1 MKPSLVL
8 KRLLKYNFSVMAQ
21 QYFSEKDKT
30 QIVEAVKQAEL
41 NTSGEIRV
49 HIELRCP
56 EDVMDRAAYLFE
68 KLGMHK
74 TEMRNG
80 VLFYLAIEDHVFSIL
95 GDAGINAVV
104 ASDFW
109 ESTKQA
115 MIEYFKQGDITGG
128 IVKGISMAGEQLK
141 AYFPYM
147 SDDRNELSDEISFG
161 K

>member
-1 MKPSLVL
+1 
-8 KRLLKYNFSVMAQ
+8 
-21 QYFSEKDKT
+21 
-30 QIVEAVKQAEL
+30 
-41 NTSGEIRV
+41 
-49 HIELRCP
+49 
-56 EDVMDRAAYLFE
+56 
-68 KLGMHK
+68 MHK
-74 TEMRNG
+74 TEKRNG

-109 ESTKQA
+109 ESAKQA